1 MPAPYAKPNRVVEN
15 DEFATMKCPDYSLAG
30 GSMENQLQEL
40 DDQVKTLMN
49 VVRELEAKLEPV
61 MIVEDEET
69 SDEHP
74 VVPDRMTPTAYRVAA
89 SRMGVLRA
97 NRRIVSIYDRVDV

>member
-1 MPAPYAKPNRVVEN
+1 MAAPYAKPDRVVEN
-15 DEFATMKCPDYSLAG
+15 DEFATMKSPDYSLPEA
-30 GSMENQLQEL
+30 SMENQLQEL

-61 MIVEDEET
+61 MIIEDEET
-69 SDEHP
+69 SDESP
-74 VVPDRMTPTAYRVAA
+74 VMPGRMTPTALRVAA
-89 SRMGVLRA
+89 SRMAVLRA